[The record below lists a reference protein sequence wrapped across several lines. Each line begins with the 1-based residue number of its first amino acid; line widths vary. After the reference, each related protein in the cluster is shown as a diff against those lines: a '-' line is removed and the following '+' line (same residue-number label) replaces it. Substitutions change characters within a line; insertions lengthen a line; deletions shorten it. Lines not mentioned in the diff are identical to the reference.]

1 MDCGQGPIANRR
13 LLLTEAMPTNLRLGL
28 YYCAIFIGTGASLP
42 YMPVW
47 FRSQGLRGAEIGIIL
62 AAPSL
67 ARIVISP
74 IAAIWADG
82 FRLRRT
88 PLVVIGTIAALAYGA
103 IGLVQG
109 FTAWLLAWT
118 IAAAMLGTLPS
129 LADVMGLRL
138 SRREGFSYPFA
149 RSLGSVAFIVGN
161 LTVGALLAIV
171 TPDLV
176 LFWTITA
183 AALAAVFARVLL
195 PPEPVHETG
204 ESPPRSGRLRG
215 LSDLIRNRGFMLAV
229 VGAGIIQASHGF
241 YYAFSA
247 LLWRKQGIGDAWIG
261 ALWAIGV
268 ILEVA
273 FMWFA
278 EPWRRRVRPEVMVA
292 VGGVAALV
300 RWTALAFS
308 PPLWMLF
315 PLQGLHSLSF
325 TATFLGSLA
334 LIERYAP
341 PHTASGAQTISSS
354 LAGGLFIGLATL
366 SSGPLFDAFGA
377 FGYLGMTLMTLT
389 GMGVIGLL
397 IRKA

>member
-1 MDCGQGPIANRR
+1 
-13 LLLTEAMPTNLRLGL
+13 MPTNLRLGL

-47 FRSQGLRGAEIGIIL
+47 FRAQGLSGAEIGIIL

-74 IAAIWADG
+74 MAAVWADG

-88 PLVVIGTIAALAYGA
+88 PLVILGTVAALAYGVV
-103 IGLVQG
+103 GLVHG

-118 IAAAMLGTLPS
+118 IGMAMLGTLPS

-149 RSLGSVAFIVGN
+149 RGLGSIAFIVGN
-161 LTVGALLAIV
+161 LAVGALLAVV

-176 LFWTITA
+176 LFWTISA
-183 AALAAVFARVLL
+183 AALAAIFAGVLL
-195 PPEPVHETG
+195 PPEPVHEGG
-204 ESPPRSGRLRG
+204 EAPPRTSRWRG
-215 LSDLIRNRGFMLAV
+215 LSDLLRNRLFMLAV
-229 VGAGIIQASHGF
+229 VGAGVIQASHGF

-247 LLWRKQGIGDAWIG
+247 LLWRRQEIGEAWIG

-278 EPWRRRVRPEVMVA
+278 EGWRRRVRPEVMVA
-292 VGGVAALV
+292 IGGVAALI
-300 RWTALAFS
+300 RWSALAFS
-308 PPLWMLF
+308 PPLWLLF

-341 PHTASGAQTISSS
+341 PHTASAAQTISSS

-366 SSGPLFDAFGA
+366 GSGPLFDAFGP
-377 FGYLGMTLMTLT
+377 FGYLGMTVMTLI
-389 GMGVIGLL
+389 GMAVIGLV
-397 IRKA
+397 IRETGRGNLSNSS

>member
-1 MDCGQGPIANRR
+1 
-13 LLLTEAMPTNLRLGL
+13 MPTQLRLGL

-47 FRSQGLRGAEIGIIL
+47 FRAQGLSGAEIGVIL

-74 IAAIWADG
+74 VAAVWADG

-88 PLVVIGTIAALAYGA
+88 PLLLIGGVATLAYA
-103 IGLVQG
+103 AVGLIHG

-161 LTVGALLAIV
+161 LCVGALLGFV

-176 LFWTITA
+176 LFWTIAA
-183 AALAAVFARVLL
+183 AALATVFAQVLL

-204 ESPPRSGRLRG
+204 EAPPRSARLRG
-215 LSDLIRNRGFMLAV
+215 LSDLMANRGFMLAV
-229 VGAGIIQASHGF
+229 VGAGLIQATHAF

-247 LLWRKQGIGDAWIG
+247 LLWRRQEIAEVWIG
-261 ALWAIGV
+261 VLWAVGV
-268 ILEVA
+268 VLEVA

-278 EPWRRRVRPEVMVA
+278 EPWRRRVRPEMMVA
-292 VGGVAALV
+292 VGGLAALV
-300 RWTALAFS
+300 RWTAMAFS
-308 PPLWMLF
+308 PPLWLLF

-341 PHTASGAQTISSS
+341 PHAASAAQTISSA

-366 SSGPLFDAFGA
+366 ASGPLFDAFGP
-377 FGYLGMTLMTLT
+377 FGYLGMTAMTLA
-389 GMGVIGLL
+389 GLGVMAVL
-397 IRKA
+397 IRKP

>member
-1 MDCGQGPIANRR
+1 
-13 LLLTEAMPTNLRLGL
+13 MPTNLRLGL

-47 FRSQGLRGAEIGIIL
+47 FRSQGLSGAEIGIIL

-67 ARIVISP
+67 ARIAISP
-74 IAAIWADG
+74 MAAVWADG

-88 PLVVIGTIAALAYGA
+88 PLVIIGTVAALAYGV
-103 IGLVQG
+103 IGLVHG

-149 RSLGSVAFIVGN
+149 RGLGSIAFIVGN
-161 LTVGALLAIV
+161 LAVGALLGV
-171 TPDLV
+171 LTPDLV
-176 LFWTITA
+176 LYWTIAA
-183 AALAAVFARVLL
+183 AALAAVFARALL
-195 PPEPVHETG
+195 PPEPVHEHG
-204 ESPPRSGRLRG
+204 EAPPRTSRWRG
-215 LSDLIRNRGFMLAV
+215 LSDLLRNRGFMIAV

-247 LLWRKQGIGDAWIG
+247 LLWRKQEIGEAWIG
-261 ALWAIGV
+261 VLWAIGV
-268 ILEVA
+268 ILEVI

-278 EPWRRRVRPEVMVA
+278 EGWRRRVRPEVMVA
-292 VGGVAALV
+292 IGGLAAVV

-308 PPLWMLF
+308 PPLWLLF

-341 PHTASGAQTISSS
+341 PHTASAAQTVSSS
-354 LAGGLFIGLATL
+354 LSGGLFIGLATL
-366 SSGPLFDAFGA
+366 ASGPLFDAFGA
-377 FGYLGMTLMTLT
+377 FGYLGMTLMTLS
-389 GMGVIGLL
+389 GLAVIALL
-397 IRKA
+397 IRRA

>member
-1 MDCGQGPIANRR
+1 
-13 LLLTEAMPTNLRLGL
+13 MPTNLRLGL

-47 FRSQGLRGAEIGIIL
+47 FRSQGLSGAEIGIIL
-62 AAPSL
+62 AAPAL
-67 ARIVISP
+67 ARVVISP
-74 IAAIWADG
+74 MAAVWADG

-88 PLVVIGTIAALAYGA
+88 PLVILGTVAALAYGA
-103 IGLVQG
+103 IGLVHG

-149 RSLGSVAFIVGN
+149 RGLGSVAFIVGN
-161 LTVGALLAIV
+161 LTVGALLGV
-171 TPDLV
+171 LTPDLV
-176 LFWTITA
+176 LFWTIA
-183 AALAAVFARVLL
+183 AATLAAIFARALL
-195 PPEPVHETG
+195 PAEPVHEAG
-204 ESPPRSGRLRG
+204 EAPPRSARWRG

-229 VGAGIIQASHGF
+229 IGAGVIQASHGF

-247 LLWRKQGIGDAWIG
+247 LLWRKQDIGDAWIG

-278 EPWRRRVRPEVMVA
+278 EPWRRRISPEVMVA
-292 VGGVAALV
+292 IGGVACLI

-308 PPLWMLF
+308 PPLWLLF
-315 PLQGLHSLSF
+315 PLQGLHALSF
-325 TATFLGSLA
+325 CATFLGSLA

-341 PHTASGAQTISSS
+341 PHAASAAQTVSSA
-354 LAGGLFIGLATL
+354 LAGGLFMGLATL
-366 SSGPLFDAFGA
+366 ASGPLFDAFGP
-377 FGYLGMTLMTLT
+377 FGYLAMTAMTLT
-389 GMGVIGLL
+389 GMAFIGVL
-397 IRKA
+397 IRKP

>member
-1 MDCGQGPIANRR
+1 
-13 LLLTEAMPTNLRLGL
+13 MPTNLRLGL

-47 FRSQGLRGAEIGIIL
+47 FRAQGLSGAEIGIIL

-67 ARIVISP
+67 ARIIISP
-74 IAAIWADG
+74 FAAIWADG

-88 PLVVIGTIAALAYGA
+88 PLAIIGAVAALAYGA
-103 IGLVQG
+103 IGLVHG

-149 RSLGSVAFIVGN
+149 RGLGSIAFIVGN
-161 LTVGALLAIV
+161 LTVGALLGFLS
-171 TPDLV
+171 PDLV
-176 LFWTITA
+176 LIWTIA
-183 AALAAVFARVLL
+183 AAVLTAIFAGVLL
-195 PPEPVHETG
+195 PPEPVHEGG
-204 ESPPRSGRLRG
+204 ETPPRSSRWRG
-215 LSDLIRNRGFMLAV
+215 LSDLLRNRLFMIAV
-229 VGAGIIQASHGF
+229 VGAGVIQASHGF

-247 LLWRKQGIGDAWIG
+247 LLWRKQGIGEAWIG
-261 ALWAIGV
+261 VLWAIGV

-278 EPWRRRVRPEVMVA
+278 EGWRRRVRPEVMVA
-292 VGGVAALV
+292 IGGVAALV

-308 PPLWMLF
+308 PPLWLLF

-341 PHTASGAQTISSS
+341 PHTASAAQTISSS
-354 LAGGLFIGLATL
+354 LSGGLFIGLATL
-366 SSGPLFDAFGA
+366 GSGPLFDAFGA
-377 FGYLGMTLMTLT
+377 FGYLGMTLMTLV
-389 GMGVIGLL
+389 GMAIIGLL
-397 IRKA
+397 IRQPSGGEGRDNLSNSS